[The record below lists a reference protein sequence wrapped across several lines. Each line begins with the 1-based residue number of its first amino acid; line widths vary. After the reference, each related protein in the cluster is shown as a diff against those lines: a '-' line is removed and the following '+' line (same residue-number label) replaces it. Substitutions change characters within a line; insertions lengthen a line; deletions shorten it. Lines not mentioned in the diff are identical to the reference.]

1 MIRSLWSAAT
11 GMQAQTLNI
20 DVISNNLANVATTG
34 FKKSRADFQDLLYQ
48 TLRSPGMASSADTQV
63 PTGIQVGTGVRPAAV
78 QKMFTQGEFVHTQN
92 ELDMAIEGEG
102 FFQVIQPNGETAYSR
117 SGSFK
122 LDNEGRVV
130 TSDGFA
136 MEPELTI
143 PADSL
148 AISVGIDGTV
158 SVLLAGENQPT
169 EIGNIELAQF
179 VNPAGLRSIGRNLFM
194 PSAASG
200 DATTG
205 TPGEEAFGNIAQGY
219 LESSNVSVVDEMV
232 NMIVAQRA
240 YETNS
245 KTIQASDE
253 MLQTATN
260 LKR

>member
-11 GMQAQTLNI
+11 GMQAQTMNI

-48 TLRSPGMASSADTQV
+48 TLRSPGVASSADTQV

-169 EIGNIELAQF
+169 EIGNIELAKF

-205 TPGEEAFGNIAQGY
+205 TPGAEAFGNIAQGY

-240 YETNS
+240 YVTNS

-253 MLQTATN
+253 LLQTATN
-260 LKR
+260 LRR

>member
-48 TLRSPGMASSADTQV
+48 TLRSPGVSSSAETQV
-63 PTGIQVGTGVRPAAV
+63 PTGIQVGTGVRPAAT
-78 QKMFTQGEFVHTQN
+78 QKMFTQGEFLHTQN
-92 ELDMAIEGEG
+92 DLDMAIEGGG

-117 SGSFK
+117 AGAFK
-122 LDNEGRVV
+122 LDSEGRVV
-130 TSDGFA
+130 TSDGFP
-136 MEPELTI
+136 MEPELNI
-143 PADSL
+143 PADTV
-148 AISVGIDGTV
+148 AISIGIDGTM
-158 SVLLAGENQPT
+158 SVLLAGDNQPS

-179 VNPAGLRSIGRNLFM
+179 TNPAGLRSIGRNLYI
-194 PSAASG
+194 PSASSG
-200 DATTG
+200 DDTTG
-205 TPGEEAFGNIAQGY
+205 TPGENGFGNIAQGY

-260 LKR
+260 LRR

>member
-11 GMQAQTLNI
+11 GMQAQTMNI

-48 TLRSPGMASSADTQV
+48 TLRSPGAASSADTQV

-92 ELDMAIEGEG
+92 ELDMAIEGGG
-102 FFQVIQPNGETAYSR
+102 FFQVIQPSGETAYSR
-117 SGSFK
+117 AGSFK

-179 VNPAGLRSIGRNLFM
+179 VNPAGLRSVGRNLFM

-205 TPGEEAFGNIAQGY
+205 TPGADAFGNIAQGY

-260 LKR
+260 LRR